1 MLEILEKTY
10 NKLPHE
16 QHYGMT
22 ELYETLLFPKPTFS
36 NFRVQIS
43 LLETAGC
50 ITVQTSKEKA
60 SKKSVRLTEE
70 FRNLLEKDVYF

>member
-1 MLEILEKTY
+1 MLEILEKAY
-10 NKLPHE
+10 NRFSHE
-16 QHYGMT
+16 SPYGMT
-22 ELYETLLFPKPTFS
+22 ELYEALLFPKPTFS

-43 LLETAGC
+43 LLETGGC

-70 FRNLLEKDVYF
+70 FHNVLERDVYV